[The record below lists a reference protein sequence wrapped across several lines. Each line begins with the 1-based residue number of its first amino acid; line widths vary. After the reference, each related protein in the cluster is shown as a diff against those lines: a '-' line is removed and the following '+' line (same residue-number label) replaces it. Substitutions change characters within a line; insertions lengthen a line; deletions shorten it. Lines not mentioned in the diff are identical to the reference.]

1 MHQTTPEVGSGHEG
15 RGPVC
20 PLVNSPPTT
29 PMLLS
34 PHGPSKALDSP
45 RVGKAP
51 RWTLAPWRIGLDRF
65 GSAWHREGQGR
76 CTEAAVTGLAQAL
89 RSSRTEALTGPGAPC
104 LGPNRGW
111 LPSSTPSTPLLRAA
125 SPSPSSPTR
134 TRLSPLD
141 EFLEHIPSEVL
152 TNLFDVWLREEG
164 GGWSL
169 RHSASRPGSLTRP
182 KAALAGLEGLG
193 D

>member
-1 MHQTTPEVGSGHEG
+1 M
-15 RGPVC
+15 C
-20 PLVNSPPTT
+20 PLVNSPTTT

-34 PHGPSKALDSP
+34 PYGPSKALDSP
-45 RVGKAP
+45 WAGKAH
-51 RWTLAPWRIGLDRF
+51 RWTLAPWRIALDGLR
-65 GSAWHREGQGR
+65 GARHWEGRGR
-76 CTEAAVTGLAQAL
+76 RTEAVVTRLAHAL
-89 RSSRTEALTGPGAPC
+89 RSSRAKALRGPRAPC
-104 LGPNRGW
+104 LGPKAGW
-111 LPSSTPSTPLLRAA
+111 LPSSTPSTPFLRAA

-141 EFLEHIPSEVL
+141 EFLEHIPSEIL

-169 RHSASRPGSLTRP
+169 CQSVSRPGSLTWP
-182 KAALAGLEGLG
+182 KVTLAGPEGLG